1 MSSIYVLG
9 VWHSQ
14 VDSPASS
21 LTFAWCL
28 DLGSRQFGGRAKLES
43 FAFAGRPGRTVFL
56 VTRSRCCN
64 WVEVKHKPVYV
75 SIFIHRASCVGSES
89 VWPPFLKSDVCKQGQ
104 SRKVKT
110 PQPRGKK
117 ESIVRASDLR
127 GKTSLTAL
135 PPASAVRLSP
145 ARWLIYS
152 ISKCLYWIR
161 RTLLSAK

>member
-1 MSSIYVLG
+1 MSLV
-9 VWHSQ
+9 
-14 VDSPASS
+14 SS

-28 DLGSRQFGGRAKLES
+28 DVESQQFDCRAMLES
-43 FAFAGRPGRTVFL
+43 FAFARPLGRIVFL
-56 VTRSRCCN
+56 VTRSHCCI

-89 VWPPFLKSDVCKQGQ
+89 VWPPLLKSNVCKQGQ

-117 ESIVRASDLR
+117 SPLCRRLISEGRPLWLLSH
-127 GKTSLTAL
+127 
-135 PPASAVRLSP
+135 PPALRLSP

-152 ISKCLYWIR
+152 ISQMSVLNMENFAECKSR
-161 RTLLSAK
+161 SG